1 MAVMGDVPTGTRIV
15 RRDAAAACAP
25 IEVDLCVLGAV
36 SIDTIEAPHH
46 LYRSSIA
53 SR

>member
-36 SIDTIEAPHH
+36 SIDTIGAPH
-46 LYRSSIA
+46 R
-53 SR
+53 